1 MPQGHLGK
9 NTANHTTRVA
19 AGISPTL
26 LSVFPPF
33 LGIEKAKFPAKTTIY
48 DLNLIRRN
56 HREREKQ
63 RENEQRDDDK
73 EEGTEEMQDQR
84 VHTKSGGSR

>member
-56 HREREKQ
+56 HREREK
-63 RENEQRDDDK
+63 
-73 EEGTEEMQDQR
+73 
-84 VHTKSGGSR
+84 